1 MRKSQNDLTLAS
13 SHSKNTQVGQHK
25 SCTEDVEKL
34 PRNPRNDPSKGSG
47 WKTDK
52 GFASSSYFWVSWQVN
67 QFGSWIHYDS
77 CLILQFAGLYPPV
90 LEYFPEVFID
100 YRRITWSQNI
110 FRTLWNIPNSCEIIF
125 PLGERVRCF
134 FVRIFRWPNH
144 RGGAPRWGVDR
155 DDWHFFGHLDD
166 NCGWSMSLSNP

>member
-1 MRKSQNDLTLAS
+1 MVNTNHVQNL
-13 SHSKNTQVGQHK
+13 HG
-25 SCTEDVEKL
+25 DVEKL

-67 QFGSWIHYDS
+67 QFGSWIQYDS
-77 CLILQFAGLYPPV
+77 CLILQFAGLSPPV

-100 YRRITWSQNI
+100 YRRIKYMIANI
-110 FRTLWNIPNSCEIIF
+110 FRTIWNIPNSCEIIF
-125 PLGERVRCF
+125 LLGETGPLFFPTDFSATPLG
-134 FVRIFRWPNH
+134 PMPSAGYH
-144 RGGAPRWGVDR
+144 RGGAPRRGVDR
-155 DDWHFFGHLDD
+155 DDWHFFGHLHD